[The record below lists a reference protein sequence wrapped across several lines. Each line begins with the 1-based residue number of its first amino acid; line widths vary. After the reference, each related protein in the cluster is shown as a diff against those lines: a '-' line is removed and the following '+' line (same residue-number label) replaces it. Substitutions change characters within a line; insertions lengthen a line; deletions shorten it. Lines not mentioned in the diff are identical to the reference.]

1 MSVLQVRRATPADAR
16 ELSDGNMVTLLAHR
30 DGVLVAYAQLRRRAP
45 PPGIELD
52 APVEL
57 QRFYVDRPA
66 QGTGVARELM
76 AAVHAAAADRVLVAS
91 IGPPAQ
97 DAR

>member
-16 ELSDGNMVTLLAHR
+16 
-30 DGVLVAYAQLRRRAP
+30 
-45 PPGIELD
+45 
-52 APVEL
+52 EL